1 MEFRHYSV
9 LLNETIELLNVRPD
23 GVYVD
28 LTTGGGGHSLA
39 IAERLGKN
47 GRLICFDRDADALEA
62 AKTRLKEHTDKIT
75 FVKDS
80 FGEAAEVISGMGVR
94 ADGVIADLGI
104 SSFQIDNIARG
115 FSYASDSPLD
125 MRMDAESGVTAADLV
140 NEADER
146 TLARIISEYGEEKFA
161 SRIARFI
168 CEERKRERIETA
180 GRLTEIIKSAIPA
193 AARRTGGN
201 PAKRTFQALRIEVN
215 DELGELKRL
224 MGSFCDML
232 NVGGR
237 IAVIS
242 FHSLEDRIVKQSFA
256 ELARTCTCPP
266 DLPVCV
272 CGTVPKVKVLTKK
285 PILPSERE
293 LEENKRSHSAKLRAA
308 ERI

>member
-1 MEFRHYSV
+1 MEFKHYSV

-39 IAERLGKN
+39 IAERLGKG

-62 AKTRLKEHTDKIT
+62 AKARLKDYAGRTV
-75 FVKDS
+75 FVRRT
-80 FGEAAEVISGMGVR
+80 FGEAAEVISEMGVR

-125 MRMDAESGVTAADLV
+125 MRMDASGGVTAADLV
-140 NEADER
+140 NGADER
-146 TLARIISEYGEEKFA
+146 TLARIISEYGEEKFT

-180 GRLTEIIKSAIPA
+180 GRLTDIIKSAIPA

-285 PILPSERE
+285 PVLPSERE

>member
-1 MEFRHYSV
+1 MEFKHYSV
-9 LLNETIELLNVRPD
+9 LLKETVELLNVRPD

-39 IAERLGKN
+39 IAERLGK
-47 GRLICFDRDADALEA
+47 GGKLICFDRDADALEA
-62 AKTRLKEHTDKIT
+62 AQARLKDYADRTV
-75 FVKDS
+75 FVRRN

-125 MRMDAESGVTAADLV
+125 MRMDADGGMTAAELV

-146 TLARIISEYGEEKFA
+146 TLARIISEYGEERFA

-168 CEERKRERIETA
+168 CEERERERIETA

-224 MGSFCDML
+224 MSSFCDML

-285 PILPSERE
+285 PVLPSERE

>member
-1 MEFRHYSV
+1 MEFKHYSV

-39 IAERLGKN
+39 IAERLGKG

-62 AKTRLKEHTDKIT
+62 AKARLKDYADRTV
-75 FVKDS
+75 FVRRS
-80 FGEAAEVISGMGVR
+80 FGEAAEVISEMGVR

-125 MRMDAESGVTAADLV
+125 MRMDASGGVTAADLV
-140 NEADER
+140 NGADER
-146 TLARIISEYGEEKFA
+146 ALARIISEYGEEKFA

-180 GRLTEIIKSAIPA
+180 GRLTDIIKSAIPA

-224 MGSFCDML
+224 METFCDML
-232 NVGGR
+232 NVAGR
-237 IAVIS
+237 TAVIS

>member
-1 MEFRHYSV
+1 MEFKHYSV

-39 IAERLGKN
+39 IAERLGKG

-62 AKTRLKEHTDKIT
+62 AKARLKDYAGRTV
-75 FVKDS
+75 FVRRN
-80 FGEAAEVISGMGVR
+80 FGEAAEVISEMGVR

-125 MRMDAESGVTAADLV
+125 MRMDASGGVTAADLV
-140 NEADER
+140 NGADER

-180 GRLTEIIKSAIPA
+180 GRLTDIIRSAIPA

-285 PILPSERE
+285 PVLPSERE

>member
-39 IAERLGKN
+39 IAERLGKG

-62 AKTRLKEHTDKIT
+62 AKERLRDYADRTV
-75 FVKDS
+75 FVRRS
-80 FGEAAEVISGMGVR
+80 FGEAAEVISEMGVR

-115 FSYASDSPLD
+115 FSYASDAPLD
-125 MRMDAESGVTAADLV
+125 MRMDASGGVTAADLV

-180 GRLTEIIKSAIPA
+180 GRLTDIIKSAIPA

-215 DELGELKRL
+215 DELGELRRL
-224 MGSFCDML
+224 MDSFCDML

-266 DLPVCV
+266 DLPICV
-272 CGTVPKVKVLTKK
+272 CGTVPKVRVLTKK

>member
-180 GRLTEIIKSAIPA
+180 GRLIEIIKSAIPA

>member
-1 MEFRHYSV
+1 MEFKHYSV

-39 IAERLGKN
+39 IAERLGKG

-62 AKTRLKEHTDKIT
+62 AKARLKDYAGRTV
-75 FVKDS
+75 FVRRN
-80 FGEAAEVISGMGVR
+80 FGEAAEVISEMGVR

-125 MRMDAESGVTAADLV
+125 MRMDASGGVTAADLV
-140 NEADER
+140 NGADER

-180 GRLTEIIKSAIPA
+180 GRLTDIIKSAIPA

-285 PILPSERE
+285 PVLPSERE

>member
-1 MEFRHYSV
+1 MEFKHYSV

-39 IAERLGKN
+39 IAERLGKG

-62 AKTRLKEHTDKIT
+62 AKARLKDYAGRTV
-75 FVKDS
+75 FVRRN
-80 FGEAAEVISGMGVR
+80 FGEAAEVISEMGVR

-125 MRMDAESGVTAADLV
+125 MRMDASGGVTAADLV
-140 NEADER
+140 NGADER

-180 GRLTEIIKSAIPA
+180 GRLTDIIKSAIPA

-215 DELGELKRL
+215 DELGELKRI

-285 PILPSERE
+285 PVLPSERE

>member
-1 MEFRHYSV
+1 MEFRHCSV
-9 LLNETIELLNVRPD
+9 LLNETIELLDVRPD

-39 IAERLGKN
+39 IAERLGKG

-62 AKTRLKEHTDKIT
+62 AKARLKDYADRTV
-75 FVKDS
+75 FVRRT
-80 FGEAAEVISGMGVR
+80 FGEAAEVISEMGVR

-115 FSYASDSPLD
+115 FSYASDAPLD
-125 MRMDAESGVTAADLV
+125 MRMDASGGITAADLV

-168 CEERKRERIETA
+168 CEERKRERIGPA
-180 GRLTEIIKSAIPA
+180 GRLTEIIKNAIPA

-224 MGSFCDML
+224 MDGFCDML

>member
-1 MEFRHYSV
+1 MEFKHYSV

-39 IAERLGKN
+39 IAERLGKG

-62 AKTRLKEHTDKIT
+62 AKARLKDYADRTV
-75 FVKDS
+75 FVRRS
-80 FGEAAEVISGMGVR
+80 FGEAAEVISEMGVR

-125 MRMDAESGVTAADLV
+125 MRMDASGGVTAADLV

-146 TLARIISEYGEEKFA
+146 ALARIISEYGEEKFA

-180 GRLTEIIKSAIPA
+180 GRLTDIIKSAIPA

-224 MGSFCDML
+224 METFCDML

>member
-1 MEFRHYSV
+1 MEFKHYSV

-62 AKTRLKEHTDKIT
+62 AKARLKDHTEKIT
-75 FVKDS
+75 FVKDN
-80 FGEAAEVISGMGVR
+80 FGEAAEVISEMGVR

-115 FSYASDSPLD
+115 FSYASDAPLD
-125 MRMDAESGVTAADLV
+125 MRMDAAGDVTAADLI

-146 TLARIISEYGEEKFA
+146 TLSRIISEYGEEKFA

-168 CEERKRERIETA
+168 CEERKKERIETA
-180 GRLTEIIKSAIPA
+180 GRLTDIIKSAIPA

-224 MGSFCDML
+224 MANFCDML

-256 ELARTCTCPP
+256 DLARTCTCPP

-272 CGTVPKVKVLTKK
+272 CGTVPKVRVLTKK

>member
-1 MEFRHYSV
+1 MEFKHCSV

-39 IAERLGKN
+39 IAERLGKS

-62 AKTRLKEHTDKIT
+62 AKARLKDHSDKIT

-80 FGEAAEVISGMGVR
+80 FGEAAEVISEMGVR

-115 FSYASDSPLD
+115 FSYATDAPLD
-125 MRMDAESGVTAADLV
+125 MRMDAESGLTAADLV
-140 NEADER
+140 NGADER

-180 GRLTEIIKSAIPA
+180 GRL
-193 AARRTGGN
+193 
-201 PAKRTFQALRIEVN
+201 IE
-215 DELGELKRL
+215 
-224 MGSFCDML
+224 
-232 NVGGR
+232 
-237 IAVIS
+237 
-242 FHSLEDRIVKQSFA
+242 
-256 ELARTCTCPP
+256 
-266 DLPVCV
+266 
-272 CGTVPKVKVLTKK
+272 
-285 PILPSERE
+285 
-293 LEENKRSHSAKLRAA
+293 
-308 ERI
+308 

>member
-1 MEFRHYSV
+1 MEFKHYSV

-39 IAERLGKN
+39 IAERLGKG

-62 AKTRLKEHTDKIT
+62 AQARLKDYAGRTV
-75 FVKDS
+75 FVRRT
-80 FGEAAEVISGMGVR
+80 FGEAAEVISEMGVR

-115 FSYASDSPLD
+115 FSYASDAPLD
-125 MRMDAESGVTAADLV
+125 MRMDASCGVTAADLV
-140 NEADER
+140 NGADER

-180 GRLTEIIKSAIPA
+180 GRLTDIIKSAIPA

-224 MGSFCDML
+224 MGGFCDML

>member
-1 MEFRHYSV
+1 MEFNHYSV

-39 IAERLGKN
+39 IAERLGKG
-47 GRLICFDRDADALEA
+47 GRLICFDRDADAIDA
-62 AKTRLKEHTDKIT
+62 ARERLRDHADKTVFIRRN
-75 FVKDS
+75 
-80 FGEAAEVISGMGVR
+80 FGEAAEVISEMGVR

-104 SSFQIDNIARG
+104 SSFQIDNTARG

-125 MRMDAESGVTAADLV
+125 MRMDNSQGVTAEELV
-140 NEADER
+140 NETDEK
-146 TLARIISEYGEEKFA
+146 TLAHIIGVYGEEKFA
-161 SRIARFI
+161 SRIACFI
-168 CEERKRERIETA
+168 CEERKRGRIKTA
-180 GRLTEIIKSAIPA
+180 GQLTEIIKNAIPA

-224 MGSFCDML
+224 MDSFCDML

-266 DLPVCV
+266 DLPICV

-285 PILPSERE
+285 PILPSDRE
-293 LEENKRSHSAKLRAA
+293 LNENKRSHSAKLRAA

>member
-39 IAERLGKN
+39 IAERLGKG

-62 AKTRLKEHTDKIT
+62 AKARLKAHADKIT
-75 FVKDS
+75 FVKDN
-80 FGEAAEVISGMGVR
+80 FGEAAEVISEMGVR

-125 MRMDAESGVTAADLV
+125 MRMDADGGVTAADLV

-215 DELGELKRL
+215 DELDELKRL
-224 MGSFCDML
+224 MANFCDML

>member
-9 LLNETIELLNVRPD
+9 LLKETVELLNVRPD

-39 IAERLGKN
+39 IAERLGEG

-62 AKTRLKEHTDKIT
+62 AKARLGDYADRTV
-75 FVKDS
+75 FVRRN

-115 FSYASDSPLD
+115 FSYASDAPLD
-125 MRMDAESGVTAADLV
+125 MRMDASGGITASELV
-140 NEADER
+140 NGADER
-146 TLARIISEYGEEKFA
+146 TLSRIISEYGEERFA

-168 CEERKRERIETA
+168 CEERKKEPIETA

-285 PILPSERE
+285 PVLPSEGE

>member
-1 MEFRHYSV
+1 MEFNHYSV

-39 IAERLGKN
+39 IAERLGKG
-47 GRLICFDRDADALEA
+47 GRLICFDRDADAIDA
-62 AKTRLKEHTDKIT
+62 ARERLRDHADKTVFIRRN
-75 FVKDS
+75 
-80 FGEAAEVISGMGVR
+80 FGEAAEVISEMGVR

-104 SSFQIDNIARG
+104 SSFQIDNTARG

-125 MRMDAESGVTAADLV
+125 MRMDNSRGVTAEELV
-140 NEADER
+140 NEADEK
-146 TLARIISEYGEEKFA
+146 TLAHIIGVYGEEKFA

-168 CEERKRERIETA
+168 CEERKRERIKTA
-180 GRLTEIIKSAIPA
+180 GQLTEIIKNAIPA

-224 MGSFCDML
+224 MDSFCDML

-266 DLPVCV
+266 DLPICV

-285 PILPSERE
+285 PILPSDRE
-293 LEENKRSHSAKLRAA
+293 LNENKRSHSAKLRAA

>member
-39 IAERLGKN
+39 IAERLGKG

-62 AKTRLKEHTDKIT
+62 AKARLKAHADKIT
-75 FVKDS
+75 FVKDN
-80 FGEAAEVISGMGVR
+80 FGEAAEVISEMGVR

-125 MRMDAESGVTAADLV
+125 MRMDADGGVTAADLV

-224 MGSFCDML
+224 MANFCDML

>member
-39 IAERLGKN
+39 IAERLGK
-47 GRLICFDRDADALEA
+47 GGKLICFDRDADALNA
-62 AKTRLKEHTDKIT
+62 AKARLKDHSDKT
-75 FVKDS
+75 VFVRRA
-80 FGEAAEVISGMGVR
+80 FGEAAEVISEMGVR

-115 FSYASDSPLD
+115 FSYASDAPLD
-125 MRMDAESGVTAADLV
+125 MRMDAESGVTAADLI
-140 NEADER
+140 NGADER
-146 TLARIISEYGEEKFA
+146 TLARIISEYGEERFA

-168 CEERKRERIETA
+168 CREREKERIETA

-224 MGSFCDML
+224 MDGFCDML
-232 NVGGR
+232 KVGGR

>member
-1 MEFRHYSV
+1 MEFKHYSV

-39 IAERLGKN
+39 IAERLGKG

-62 AKTRLKEHTDKIT
+62 AKARLKDYADRTV
-75 FVKDS
+75 FVRRS
-80 FGEAAEVISGMGVR
+80 FGEAAEVISEMGVR

-125 MRMDAESGVTAADLV
+125 MRMDASGGVTAADLV
-140 NEADER
+140 NGADER
-146 TLARIISEYGEEKFA
+146 ALARIISEYGEEKFA

-180 GRLTEIIKSAIPA
+180 GRLTDIIKSAIPA

-224 MGSFCDML
+224 METFCDML
-232 NVGGR
+232 NVAGR

>member
-1 MEFRHYSV
+1 MEFKHCSV
-9 LLNETIELLNVRPD
+9 LLNETIELLNVKPD

-39 IAERLGKN
+39 IAERLGKS

-62 AKTRLKEHTDKIT
+62 AKARLKDHSDKIT

-80 FGEAAEVISGMGVR
+80 FGEAAEVISEMGVR

-125 MRMDAESGVTAADLV
+125 MRMDASGGVTAADLV
-140 NEADER
+140 NGADER

-180 GRLTEIIKSAIPA
+180 GRLTDIIKSAIPA

-224 MGSFCDML
+224 MANFCDML
-232 NVGGR
+232 SVGGR

-272 CGTVPKVKVLTKK
+272 CGTVPKVRVLTKK

>member
-62 AKTRLKEHTDKIT
+62 AKTRLREHTDKIT

>member
-1 MEFRHYSV
+1 MEFKHYSV

-39 IAERLGKN
+39 IAERLGKG

-62 AKTRLKEHTDKIT
+62 AKARLKDYAGRTV
-75 FVKDS
+75 FVRRT
-80 FGEAAEVISGMGVR
+80 FGEAAEVISEMGVR

-125 MRMDAESGVTAADLV
+125 MRMDASGGVTAADLV
-140 NEADER
+140 NGADER
-146 TLARIISEYGEEKFA
+146 TLARIISEYGEERFA

-180 GRLTEIIKSAIPA
+180 GRLTDIIKSAIPA

-285 PILPSERE
+285 PVLPSERE

>member
-9 LLNETIELLNVRPD
+9 LLNETVELLNVRPD

-39 IAERLGKN
+39 IAERLGN
-47 GRLICFDRDADALEA
+47 GGRLICFDRDADALDA
-62 AKTRLKEHTDKIT
+62 AKARLKDHAGKVT
-75 FVKDS
+75 FIRRN

-104 SSFQIDNIARG
+104 SSFQIDNTARG

-125 MRMDAESGVTAADLV
+125 MRMDNSGGVTAADIV
-140 NEADER
+140 NGADEK
-146 TLARIISEYGEEKFA
+146 TLARIMSVYGEEKFA

-180 GRLTEIIKSAIPA
+180 GQLTEIIKSAIPA

-224 MGSFCDML
+224 MDTFCDML

-272 CGTVPKVKVLTKK
+272 CGTVPKVRVLTKK

>member
-1 MEFRHYSV
+1 MEFKHCSV

-39 IAERLGKN
+39 IAERLGKS

-62 AKTRLKEHTDKIT
+62 AKARLKDHSDKIT

-80 FGEAAEVISGMGVR
+80 FGEAAEVISEMGVR

-115 FSYASDSPLD
+115 FSYATDAPLD
-125 MRMDAESGVTAADLV
+125 MRMDAESGLTAADLV
-140 NEADER
+140 NGADER

-168 CEERKRERIETA
+168 CEERKKERIETA

-224 MGSFCDML
+224 MANFCDML
-232 NVGGR
+232 SVGGR

-272 CGTVPKVKVLTKK
+272 CGTVPKVRVLTKK

>member
-1 MEFRHYSV
+1 MEFKHCSV
-9 LLNETIELLNVRPD
+9 LLNETIELLNVKPD

-39 IAERLGKN
+39 IAERLGKS

-62 AKTRLKEHTDKIT
+62 AKARLKDHSDKIT

-80 FGEAAEVISGMGVR
+80 FGEAAEVISEMGVR

-125 MRMDAESGVTAADLV
+125 MRMDASGGVTAADLV
-140 NEADER
+140 NGADER

-180 GRLTEIIKSAIPA
+180 GRLTDIIKSAIPA

-224 MGSFCDML
+224 METFCDML

-237 IAVIS
+237 IVVIS

-272 CGTVPKVKVLTKK
+272 CGTVPKVRVLTKK

>member
-1 MEFRHYSV
+1 MEFSHYSV
-9 LLNETIELLNVRPD
+9 LLKETVELLNVRPD

-28 LTTGGGGHSLA
+28 LTTGGGGHSLE
-39 IAERLGKN
+39 IARRLGKN
-47 GRLICFDRDADALEA
+47 GRLVCFDRDPDALEA
-62 AKTRLKEHTDKIT
+62 ARERLRDFTDKTI
-75 FVKDS
+75 FVRRN
-80 FGEAAEVISGMGVR
+80 FGEAAAVISEMGVR
-94 ADGVIADLGI
+94 ADGVVADLGI
-104 SSFQIDNIARG
+104 SSFQIDNTARG
-115 FSYASDSPLD
+115 FSYASDAPLD
-125 MRMDAESGVTAADLV
+125 MRMDNTCGMTAAELV
-140 NEADER
+140 NGADEK
-146 TLARIISEYGEEKFA
+146 TLARVIGVYGEERFA

-224 MGSFCDML
+224 MDSFCDML
-232 NVGGR
+232 NSGGR

-242 FHSLEDRIVKQSFA
+242 VHSLEDRIVKQSFA

-272 CGTVPKVKVLTKK
+272 CGTVPKVRVLTKK
-285 PILPSERE
+285 PILPSEEE
-293 LEENKRSHSAKLRAA
+293 LNENKRSHSAKLRAA

>member
-1 MEFRHYSV
+1 MEFKHYSV

-39 IAERLGKN
+39 IAERLGKG

-62 AKTRLKEHTDKIT
+62 AKARLKDYAGRTV
-75 FVKDS
+75 FVRRS
-80 FGEAAEVISGMGVR
+80 FGEAAEVISEMGVR

-125 MRMDAESGVTAADLV
+125 MRMDASGGVTAADLV
-140 NEADER
+140 NAADER

-180 GRLTEIIKSAIPA
+180 GRLTDIIKSAIPA

-285 PILPSERE
+285 PVLPSERE

>member
-1 MEFRHYSV
+1 MEFKHYSV

-39 IAERLGKN
+39 IAERLGKG

-62 AKTRLKEHTDKIT
+62 AKARLKDYADRTV
-75 FVKDS
+75 FVRRN
-80 FGEAAEVISGMGVR
+80 FGEAAEVISEMGVR

-125 MRMDAESGVTAADLV
+125 MRMDASGGVTAADLV
-140 NEADER
+140 NAADER

-180 GRLTEIIKSAIPA
+180 GRLTDIIKSAIPA

-285 PILPSERE
+285 PVLPSERE

>member
-47 GRLICFDRDADALEA
+47 GRLICFDRDSDALEA
-62 AKTRLKEHTDKIT
+62 AKERLKEHADKIT
-75 FVKDS
+75 FVKDN
-80 FGEAAEVISGMGVR
+80 FGEAAEVTSEMGVR

-115 FSYASDSPLD
+115 FSYASDAPLD
-125 MRMDAESGVTAADLV
+125 MRMDAEGGVTAADLV
-140 NEADER
+140 NGADEV
-146 TLARIISEYGEEKFA
+146 TLARIIKEYGEEKFA
-161 SRIARFI
+161 SRIAGFI
-168 CEERKRERIETA
+168 CEARKRERIETA
-180 GRLTEIIKSAIPA
+180 GRLTEIIKNAIPA

-224 MGSFCDML
+224 MANFCDML
-232 NVGGR
+232 KVGGR

-272 CGTVPKVKVLTKK
+272 CGTVPKVKLLTKK

-293 LEENKRSHSAKLRAA
+293 IEENKGSHSAKLRAA